1 MSPLI
6 DVVFL
11 LLIFFAVTTTFL
23 EQAGME
29 LELPESTSA
38 SPEEV
43 SPTVVQVSSDGSVSF
58 RGEEISPQVLE
69 STIAG
74 LDADERQR
82 ITVQADRRV
91 EYGALVRILDA
102 LRRGGA
108 AGLSLPMVPARDAA
122 PIERPDDGQDRDP
135 GATR

>member
-43 SPTVVQVSSDGSVSF
+43 SPTVVQVSADGRVSF
-58 RGEEISPQVLE
+58 RGEEISTQALE
-69 STIAG
+69 TAVAA
-74 LDADERQR
+74 LDAGERQR
-82 ITVQADRRV
+82 ITV
-91 EYGALVRILDA
+91 
-102 LRRGGA
+102 
-108 AGLSLPMVPARDAA
+108 
-122 PIERPDDGQDRDP
+122 
-135 GATR
+135 